1 LFEGAFSPVSL
12 PTEGETS
19 MLQNIRKNW
28 KTSLDGAALISV
40 GVLGVCGIVI
50 PGVNVDLG
58 VALMVGVPLL
68 LASDAKISG

>member
-1 LFEGAFSPVSL
+1 
-12 PTEGETS
+12 

-28 KTSLDGAALISV
+28 KTSLGCPALISV
-40 GVLGVCGIVI
+40 GVLGACGIVI

-68 LASDAKISG
+68 LASDAKTSG

>member
-1 LFEGAFSPVSL
+1 
-12 PTEGETS
+12 

-40 GVLGVCGIVI
+40 GVLGACGIVI

>member
-1 LFEGAFSPVSL
+1 
-12 PTEGETS
+12 

-28 KTSLDGAALISV
+28 KTSLGGAVLISI
-40 GVLGVCGIVI
+40 GVLEACGIVI

-68 LASDAKISG
+68 LASDAKTSS